1 LIFWTARAKIANLA
15 EKQRLGGTGAMD
27 TEHVEK
33 LKREY
38 TDQYVIVDEER
49 PELRRFKGMTGTVK
63 TVNMNGRALV
73 EFDGNN
79 NRGWY
84 DIDVDFLKVI
94 DEPLPKEE
102 KPAKKKAAPKA
113 KKAPSELEKARSEK
127 EAKEP
132 EKEQSPPAEDAPAAK
147 DPTADAPEPEAK
159 PAPAAE
165 ETPAAAPAATAEEEP
180 PAEATA
186 QDKPSGDPSA
196 AD

>member
-1 LIFWTARAKIANLA
+1 
-15 EKQRLGGTGAMD
+15 MD

-38 TDQYVIVDEER
+38 TGQYVIVDEQR

-79 NRGWY
+79 NHGWY
-84 DIDVDFLKVI
+84 DIDIDFLKVI

-102 KPAKKKAAPKA
+102 KPARKRAPKA

-127 EAKEP
+127 DAKEP
-132 EKEQSPPAEDAPAAK
+132 EGKQETPLKVASAPTPDAEP
-147 DPTADAPEPEAK
+147 K
-159 PAPAAE
+159 PAPATE
-165 ETPAAAPAATAEEEP
+165 EESKPPPAATADSETPPEATAPDKAPSDP
-180 PAEATA
+180 PAEA
-186 QDKPSGDPSA
+186 QE
-196 AD
+196 

>member
-1 LIFWTARAKIANLA
+1 
-15 EKQRLGGTGAMD
+15 MD
-27 TEHVEK
+27 IEHAEK

-38 TDQYVIVDEER
+38 TDQYVIVDDTR

-102 KPAKKKAAPKA
+102 KPAKKAAPKA

-132 EKEQSPPAEDAPAAK
+132 EKEQSTPPKDAPAAAE
-147 DPTADAPEPEAK
+147 PTAKVPEPEAE
-159 PAPAAE
+159 PAPAVE
-165 ETPAAAPAATAEEEP
+165 GTSAAAPVATAEKKT
-180 PAEATA
+180 PAEAAA
-186 QDKPSGDPSA
+186 QDKPSGDSTA
-196 AD
+196 AG

>member
-1 LIFWTARAKIANLA
+1 
-15 EKQRLGGTGAMD
+15 MD

-38 TDQYVIVDEER
+38 TDQYVVVDEQR

-84 DIDVDFLKVI
+84 DIDIDFLKVI

-102 KPAKKKAAPKA
+102 KPARKRAPKA

-127 EAKEP
+127 DAKESEGKEAPTPDVGEEAK
-132 EKEQSPPAEDAPAAK
+132 SP
-147 DPTADAPEPEAK
+147 
-159 PAPAAE
+159 PAAE
-165 ETPAAAPAATAEEEP
+165 EKEPAPAVDEDAKPSVAAPADGET
-180 PAEATA
+180 PAEANA
-186 QDKPSGDPSA
+186 QDKAPSDPPAGD
-196 AD
+196 